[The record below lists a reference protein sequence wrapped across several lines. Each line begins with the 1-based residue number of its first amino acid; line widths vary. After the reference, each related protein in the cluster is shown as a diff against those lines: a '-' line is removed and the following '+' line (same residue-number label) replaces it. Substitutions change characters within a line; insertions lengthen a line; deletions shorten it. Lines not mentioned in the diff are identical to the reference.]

1 MFMNIGKT
9 DRMDKRTIINMIN
22 ETMPG
27 KSVEIGEIEVL
38 RNFSF
43 FEVDKRFEF
52 DLQKAFRQVQYKGK
66 RIGLEI
72 AKPK

>member
-1 MFMNIGKT
+1 MNIGKS
-9 DRMDKRTIINMIN
+9 DRMDKRTIINMVN
-22 ETMPG
+22 QTLPG

-43 FEVDKRFEF
+43 FEIDNRFEK
-52 DLQKAFRQVQYKGK
+52 DLQRGFKQIQFKGK
-66 RIGLEI
+66 QIGLEV

>member
-1 MFMNIGKT
+1 MNIGKS

-22 ETMPG
+22 DTLPG

-43 FEVDKRFEF
+43 FEIDRRFEF
-52 DLQKAFRQVQYKGK
+52 DLQKAFRQVQFKGK
-66 RIGLEI
+66 RIGLEV